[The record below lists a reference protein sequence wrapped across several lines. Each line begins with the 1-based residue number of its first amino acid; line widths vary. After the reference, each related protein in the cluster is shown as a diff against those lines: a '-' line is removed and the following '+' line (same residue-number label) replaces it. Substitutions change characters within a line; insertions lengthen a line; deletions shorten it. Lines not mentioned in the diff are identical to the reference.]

1 MKKIAILFMTAIII
15 SAFAVGVSFAA
26 DGAISVTDAEGYAG
40 KTVKVDVAIADN
52 PGSIAS
58 VMTVK
63 YDTEG
68 LTLTRVEDA
77 GKMGENKHSDNLSA
91 DEYYLSWFNPL
102 AEENYSFNG
111 TVVTL
116 SFEIAEDAALG
127 DYDITVEVN
136 EAYDTDLNPV
146 TYVETAGKVTVVE
159 APPYILGDIDM
170 DGEVKLSDA
179 VLLFRH
185 SLNQSLYPVDYSGD
199 MDFTGDGKV
208 TIDDAVLIFR
218 HSLNPGLYP
227 LD

>member
-1 MKKIAILFMTAIII
+1 MKKIAILFMAVLII
-15 SAFAVGVSFAA
+15 SALTVGVSFAES
-26 DGAISVTDAEGYAG
+26 GTVSVTNAEGYAG
-40 KTVKVDVAIADN
+40 KAVEVDVVIDDN

-63 YDTEG
+63 YDTDA
-68 LTLTRVEDA
+68 LTLTKVKDA
-77 GKMGENKHSDNLSA
+77 EEMGDNNHSDNLSA

-102 AEENYSFNG
+102 AEEDYSFNG

-116 SFEIAEDAALG
+116 SFEIADDAELG
-127 DYDITVEVN
+127 DYDITVEVK

-146 TYVETAGKVTVVE
+146 TYIETAGKITVVE